1 LNKPQVFIQP
11 LWSELNVGHDQGI
24 IRCFD
29 ACKQYNTAARGF
41 MIFEVPKNICPI
53 TEHDLLTNLLIK
65 RFLLRQI
72 DMNIISSS
80 SNGNAVTIRKLRR
93 FI

>member
-1 LNKPQVFIQP
+1 
-11 LWSELNVGHDQGI
+11 
-24 IRCFD
+24 
-29 ACKQYNTAARGF
+29 